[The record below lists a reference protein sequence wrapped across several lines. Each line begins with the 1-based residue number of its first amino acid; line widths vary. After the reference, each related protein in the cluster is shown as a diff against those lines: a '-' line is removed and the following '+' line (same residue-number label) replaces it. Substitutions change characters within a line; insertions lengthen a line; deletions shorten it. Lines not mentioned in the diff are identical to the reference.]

1 MREEREILDSVIGYA
16 SSEDAVRA
24 VIRTEL
30 VPVREYLYT
39 YNFCFI
45 VNDISKFDDDC
56 VFADCFGDRI
66 LLFRGDKNYPEMF
79 PGTKAHLMVFR
90 DGVTI
95 VIHAMDGKAFL
106 ERFNREKHYENVW
119 IGDTFKKLLDKDNML
134 PDIDRMEEKQILF
147 ADRPSEEEC
156 GRLQRV
162 LVGAKDL
169 CGVHAERRASFRD
182 VLSER
187 FCAGYSQ

>member
-45 VNDISKFDDDC
+45 VNDIAKFDDDGA
-56 VFADCFGDRI
+56 FADCFGERI

-95 VIHAMDGKAFL
+95 VIHAMDSKAFL

-134 PDIDRMEEKQILF
+134 PDIDRMEEKQTLF
-147 ADRPSEEEC
+147 ADRPSEEEYA
-156 GRLQRV
+156 
-162 LVGAKDL
+162 GAL
-169 CGVHAERRASFRD
+169 AASSGGCSRP
-182 VLSER
+182 LRSTR
-187 FCAGYSQ
+187 